1 MKNAMTSLIERGI
14 LIKTG
19 KYVELNETFSE
30 DEGKL
35 VELLQLIGKFRQKPR
50 TGDKLT
56 LGYVAEDSTMLRRS
70 IMAQF
75 PFMAK
80 L

>member
-70 IMAQF
+70 IMA
-75 PFMAK
+75 
-80 L
+80 